1 MHYFAEFVQV
11 GPHTFRLDTRI
22 YLKQTKVPPKKDDRV
37 VACVICKN
45 PGSATGPA
53 GAGLAPISL
62 SGDTTLP
69 LIKSVFE
76 QAYHAAKKP
85 MPEGYVQVL
94 NLFYLCGPTLKT
106 AIKQYQI
113 LSNPPTDPAE
123 SNVFPI
129 SWFAWGEPDP
139 ALDPMKARFLHRT
152 HKDPIYWDHTSKSVQ
167 QKVPHPIHGIHPF
180 AKHPQGMPHK
190 AFVNVLSGLV

>member
-1 MHYFAEFVQV
+1 MHYFAKFVQV
-11 GPHTFRLDTRI
+11 GLHTFRLDTRI
-22 YLKQTKVPPKKDDRV
+22 YLKSQTKVPPKKDDRV

-45 PGSATGPA
+45 PGSATGTA
-53 GAGLAPISL
+53 GAGLAPLSL
-62 SGDTTLP
+62 SGDKTLP

-76 QAYHAAKKP
+76 KAYQVAKKP
-85 MPEGYVQVL
+85 LPEGYVQVL
-94 NLFYLCGPTLKT
+94 NLFYLCSPNLHT

-113 LSNPPTDPAE
+113 LSDSAE

-129 SWFAWGEPDP
+129 TWIAWGGPDP
-139 ALDPMKARFLHRT
+139 ALDPMKTRFLRRT

-167 QKVPHPIHGIHPF
+167 QTDPHPIHGIHPF

-190 AFVNVLSGLV
+190 AFVSVLSGLV